1 MLLLGQGREV
11 EARRVGTFSIYL
23 GLDVSALFALLMG
36 LFMRSVLNLLVADE
50 QTFAYVWQYAICI
63 IVAGGVTT
71 VLFNALSNLLRN
83 TGRSTATG
91 FGIILGAGVATC
103 ISNYIACCC
112 FFLVLLRSIRGSI
125 ITFNPREGL
134 ASRERTADVFAV
146 GEPLAIT
153 SFLFVLDYVI
163 LDKLMVSY
171 HNTALAAV
179 VIVLQEERFPLNIGV
194 DICQGMMPL
203 VGYNYAAGNRKR
215 LHGMMRLSLGLW
227 LVI

>member
-23 GLDVSALFALLMG
+23 GLNVSAPFALLMG
-36 LFMRSVLNLLVADE
+36 LFMRSVLNMLVADE
-50 QTFAYVWQYAICI
+50 QTFAYAWQYAICI

-103 ISNYIACCC
+103 ISNCIACCC
-112 FFLVLLRSIRGSI
+112 FFLVLRSIRGSI

-134 ASRERTADVFAV
+134 ASRESTADVFAV

-153 SFLFVLDYVI
+153 SFLFVFDYVI

-179 VIVLQEERFPLNIGV
+179 VIVLQKERFPLNIGV

-203 VGYNYAAGNRKR
+203 LGYNYAAGNRKR
-215 LHGMMRLSLGLW
+215 LHAMMRLSLGLW